1 MYSEKVL
8 KLFSEPQNVGILQ
21 SASGIGIYEDQKTN
35 EIFKL
40 YLKIENETVID
51 ASFKVYSGV
60 LGIATMNVLTE
71 MLKNKSLEAAT
82 QIEEKELLAE
92 LGRVDSEQYYIL
104 TDALQS
110 VKLAIEDYRK
120 KLEKEAEKTR
130 KAKK

>member
-8 KLFSEPQNVGILQ
+8 KLFSEAKNVGILQ
-21 SASGIGIYEDQKTN
+21 SASGIGIYEDEKTN

-40 YLKIENETVID
+40 YVKIENEAIID

-60 LGIATMNVLTE
+60 LGIATMSVLTE
-71 MLKNKSLEAAT
+71 ILKNKSLEAAC

-92 LGRVDSEQYYIL
+92 LGRVDSEQYYVL

-120 KLEKEAEKTR
+120 KLEKEAEK
-130 KAKK
+130 AKKSK